1 MKYKRLIGLSFIVY
15 VITTIIILFPI
26 NIIAATSDV
35 KEIDITTTPEK
46 VLFEVSNMVPGDQAT
61 RALTIS
67 NSGKQ
72 DLNYLFSSRK
82 TSGSDELYRA
92 MQLTVSDEGGE
103 IYKGNMED
111 FNRLDARNLVSKESE
126 DLILTIEFPDH
137 LGNEYQGLQCVFE
150 FKLYVEGTM
159 GGVLPVDGP
168 RLPNTGT
175 NTFNLIVAGIVIIA
189 GGFTLYGLLTRKKR
203 DVRIT

>member
-1 MKYKRLIGLSFIVY
+1 MRFKISIGLSFIIY
-15 VITTIIILFPI
+15 VIAIIILFPI
-26 NIIAATSDV
+26 NITATTNDI
-35 KEIDITTTPEK
+35 KEIDIMTTPEK
-46 VLFEVSNMVPGDQAT
+46 VLFDVSNMVPGDQAT

-67 NSGKQ
+67 NSGKK
-72 DLNYLFSSRK
+72 DINYLFSSRK

-92 MQLTVSDEGGE
+92 LQLTVSDESGE

-111 FNRLDARNLVSKESE
+111 FNQLDDRNLASEESE
-126 DLILTIEFPDH
+126 NLILKVEFPEH

-168 RLPNTGT
+168 KLPNTGT
-175 NTFNLIVAGIVIIA
+175 NTLNLIVTGIVIIV
-189 GGFTLYGLLTRKKR
+189 GGFTLYRMLNRKKR
-203 DVRIT
+203 DVRLT